1 MLYASLVASVDA
13 VLKLITGDTVTREL
27 IENFELLD
35 IPNDLYDDMLRV
47 KDIDMAIEIYT
58 LWVNSLEPIQ
68 MRLSTMDH
76 YLGDPEGPIDTN
88 SFSLT
93 TFQEAHLK
101 MLDEWLRLHRGWLF
115 QFKTEEINDH

>member
-27 IENFELLD
+27 IENFDLLD
-35 IPNDLYDDMLRV
+35 IPNDLYDDMLKV
-47 KDIDMAIEIYT
+47 KDMDMAIEIYT

-76 YLGDPEGPIDTN
+76 YLGDPEGPIDTS

-93 TFQEAHLK
+93 TFQEAHLN
-101 MLDEWLRLHRGWLF
+101 MLDEWLRLHRGWFL
-115 QFKTEEINDH
+115 QFKTEAINDY